1 MFKKTAPNGK
11 VTVYVEKRELT
22 IGENGIEPLQGV
34 LFVDSNYI
42 KDRKVYGQFVL
53 TFRYGREDE
62 EVNIIFF

>member
-1 MFKKTAPNGK
+1 M
-11 VTVYVEKRELT
+11 TVYVEKRELT